1 MEVAYRLPPCCSQL
15 SAGFQVLAI
24 SPLFNVIIGHPTTD
38 VSPASLGAYRQPPVV
53 LLEPHELFE
62 LRVTRDS
69 RKSEG
74 LVNPESLTI
83 SELCGDFYHSEVAF
97 YSSRV

>member
-1 MEVAYRLPPCCSQL
+1 
-15 SAGFQVLAI
+15 
-24 SPLFNVIIGHPTTD
+24 
-38 VSPASLGAYRQPPVV
+38 

-62 LRVTRDS
+62 LRVTRGS